1 MGGTMNE
8 SKRKSLRE
16 ALGLIGRA
24 ITITENVC
32 DKEEDALDS
41 CPENLQGTERYEAME
56 NAVDNLNDAV
66 ERLEEAQEQI
76 EAAMQ

>member
-1 MGGTMNE
+1 MNE

-41 CPENLQGTERYEAME
+41 CPENLQGT
-56 NAVDNLNDAV
+56 
-66 ERLEEAQEQI
+66 
-76 EAAMQ
+76 